1 MDRWIH
7 LGLLGTW
14 FLFAL
19 VFLIWWRRRRPAR
32 RYPFSERATVILAA
46 LHQTADMGIIYW
58 SKSEKKFQKRIVTP
72 LELDGYS
79 LKAFDHTR
87 NEVRIFKVTRLRD
100 AVIIPKGTRTF
111 PRIKSE
117 SGSRWA
123 LVGFGGAA
131 LALLAFT
138 LLRDRLPGGQSGVS
152 SDARRSASAT
162 VTTTSSPSAE
172 PGVPLK
178 LESPQGNSATNAA
191 VADKA
196 VTIWEIVVEDSPE
209 YEMSRAAEVL
219 QQVLGCSASEEQEL
233 VEQLRSQG
241 RATVWSGPRTNAE
254 RRRQEFEAEGFV
266 VNLQPAAQK

>member
-14 FLFAL
+14 FLFTL

-32 RYPFSERATVILAA
+32 RYPYSERATVILAA
-46 LHQTADMGIIYW
+46 LHQTADLGIIYF

-87 NEVRIFKVTRLRD
+87 NELRIFKVTRLRD
-100 AVIIPKGTRTF
+100 AVIIPKGTRSF

-152 SDARRSASAT
+152 SDSRRPASAA

-172 PGVPLK
+172 PGVPPK
-178 LESPQGNSATNAA
+178 SESPQGNSTTNAA
-191 VADKA
+191 AVEA

-209 YEMSRAAEVL
+209 YEMSSAAEVL
-219 QQVLGCSASEEQEL
+219 KQVLGCSVSEAQEF
-233 VEQLRSQG
+233 VGQLRSQG

-254 RRRQEFEAEGFV
+254 RRRKEFEAEGFV
-266 VNLQPAAQK
+266 VHLQPAAQK